1 MERGEAVETRTYI
14 VRVYK
19 RNERSGTRGTV
30 ECIPSGRIS
39 AFRSTRELNM
49 LLRQPTAPTWPG
61 PEAAAADSES
71 SD

>member
-1 MERGEAVETRTYI
+1 VERGEAVETRTYI

-39 AFRSTRELNM
+39 AFRSTRELNL
-49 LLRQPTAPTWPG
+49 LLR
-61 PEAAAADSES
+61 
-71 SD
+71 